1 MRQERGWAIR
11 ACVLMRVGGSVLT
24 EAREDSTRGT
34 CKTAT
39 MAQAEGRARALMGRK
54 VGGTT

>member
-24 EAREDSTRGT
+24 EALARLLRWPRR
-34 CKTAT
+34 
-39 MAQAEGRARALMGRK
+39 RAGLEL
-54 VGGTT
+54 